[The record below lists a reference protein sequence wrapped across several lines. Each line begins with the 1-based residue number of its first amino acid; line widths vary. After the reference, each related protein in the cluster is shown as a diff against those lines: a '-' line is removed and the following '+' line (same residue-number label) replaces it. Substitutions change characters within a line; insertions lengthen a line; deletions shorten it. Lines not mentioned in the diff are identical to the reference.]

1 MTYDAAALRLYRIGE
16 TSEIPMADLTTS
28 ERQYTIRKY
37 GRGLRVSYEALRRQ
51 RIDKIAF
58 WIRWQAL
65 QAEVDKVVAAM
76 DYLVSGDGNAN
87 TAATSINLTTLDP
100 DANVGELTLKAWLN
114 FRMQFTQPYTL
125 TTALMNQAIALQLIL
140 LNAGTANVP
149 LAGLNLNGVGN
160 SLTPINQTAD
170 GIRYGWTADA
180 PSNKIIGFDN
190 RFALEQ
196 VTEIGSEIR
205 ETERFITNQTEVM
218 VMTENSGFAVLDAS
232 GTKIL
237 NLAA

>member
-1 MTYDAAALRLYRIGE
+1 M
-16 TSEIPMADLTTS
+16 
-28 ERQYTIRKY
+28 
-37 GRGLRVSYEALRRQ
+37 
-51 RIDKIAF
+51 RIDRLAW

-65 QAEVDKVVAAM
+65 QSEVDKVTAAL
-76 DYLVSGDGNAN
+76 DYLVSGDGNSG
-87 TAATSINLTTLDP
+87 TAATVYDLTDLDS
-100 DANVGELTLKAWLN
+100 AATAGTLTLKGWLN
-114 FRMQFTQPYTL
+114 FRMQFNQPYTM
-125 TTALMNQAIALQLIL
+125 TTALMPTDVALQVIL

-160 SLTPINQTAD
+160 SLTPINTTAD
-170 GIRYGWTADA
+170 GIRYGWTAEA
-180 PSNKIIGFDN
+180 PASKIIGFDR

-205 ETERFITNQTEVM
+205 ETERFITNQTELM
-218 VMTENSGFAVLDAS
+218 VMTETSGFGVMDAS